1 MCIFRYDVEL
11 FLRIEQLLGHK
22 IPVYEPNKESVM
34 VMMERVAEA
43 QRIAKLVST
52 SDLRCQGKC
61 RLTGVVFREFIP
73 DPSSFAGL
81 RKEKINSQE
90 FWE

>member
-1 MCIFRYDVEL
+1 VEL

-52 SDLRCQGKC
+52 RSLH
-61 RLTGVVFREFIP
+61 FIT
-73 DPSSFAGL
+73 SAFTLS
-81 RKEKINSQE
+81 RKMQAYWCSV
-90 FWE
+90 